1 MTPAGPEPEL
11 PPDLQLLGD
20 QLERA
25 AGRSLRRR
33 ARRQG
38 ILNAI
43 AAVALAVPLALAVS
57 AGELSPS
64 TGQESDALRS
74 APVVRTPTAGELAH
88 IRDETVPP
96 PPPVQCL
103 DANDCRSPA
112 PRSAPLPVGR
122 V

>member
-11 PPDLQLLGD
+11 PPDLRLLGD
-20 QLERA
+20 RLEQA
-25 AGRSLRRR
+25 AARSLRRR

-57 AGELSPS
+57 AGELAPS
-64 TGQESDALRS
+64 SLDERESR
-74 APVVRTPTAGELAH
+74 APIVRTPSAGEVAH
-88 IRDETVPP
+88 IRDELTPP
-96 PPPVQCL
+96 PAPVKCL
-103 DANDCRSPA
+103 DANDCRLPA
-112 PRSAPLPVGR
+112 PPSPAPLPVGR